1 MAGDDRSESW
11 WKRRNSLSKR
21 ESKADSIGD
30 TTLSVD
36 NVGKTQ
42 NGCELEEKKIRE
54 GLGGSVHE
62 TESKAASSIEA
73 VESTSKTV
81 VVTEAKEKEKLVPF
95 GDFEEEARSTIA
107 RTT

>member
-1 MAGDDRSESW
+1 M
-11 WKRRNSLSKR
+11 
-21 ESKADSIGD
+21 
-30 TTLSVD
+30 LSVD

-42 NGCELEEKKIRE
+42 NGCELEEKKISE